1 MLFKRGDRFTLV
13 VKNDTHKG
21 NPNKYTMLRYGT
33 FDKDSKFLVSKN
45 QLTFF
50 DTTAKDYRRMKL
62 SNIFAITNLTRYNEE
77 QEKQTPSH
85 TCRSKTC
92 DNPLVGG
99 WVSKSDPR
107 YCGDCL

>member
-1 MLFKRGDRFTLV
+1 MVCLIKIVSFWCQKIKLF
-13 VKNDTHKG
+13 
-21 NPNKYTMLRYGT
+21 
-33 FDKDSKFLVSKN
+33 
-45 QLTFF
+45 FF
-50 DTTAKDYRRMKL
+50 DTTAKEYRHMKL
-62 SNIFAITNLTRYNEE
+62 TNIFAITNLTRYKEE
-77 QEKQTPSH
+77 QENQTPSH

>member
-1 MLFKRGDRFTLV
+1 MVCLIKIVSFWCQKIKLF
-13 VKNDTHKG
+13 
-21 NPNKYTMLRYGT
+21 
-33 FDKDSKFLVSKN
+33 
-45 QLTFF
+45 FF
-50 DTTAKDYRRMKL
+50 DTTAKEYRHMKL
-62 SNIFAITNLTRYNEE
+62 TNIFAISNLTRYKEE
-77 QEKQTPSH
+77 QENQTPSH

>member
-13 VKNDTHKG
+13 VKNKTHQG
-21 NPNKYTMLRYGT
+21 NPNKYTMLRYGV

-45 QLTFF
+45 KIVFF
-50 DTTAKDYRRMKL
+50 DTTAKEYRHMKL
-62 SNIFAITNLTRYNEE
+62 TNIFAISNLTRYKEE
-77 QEKQTPSH
+77 QENQTPSH

-99 WVSKSDPR
+99 WVSKSDQR
-107 YCGDCL
+107 YCGDSL

>member
-1 MLFKRGDRFTLV
+1 MFFKRGYRFTLV
-13 VKNDTHKG
+13 VKNKTHHG
-21 NPNKYTMLRYGT
+21 NTNKYTMLRYGV

-45 QLTFF
+45 KIVFF
-50 DTTAKDYRRMKL
+50 DTTAKEYRHMKL
-62 SNIFAITNLTRYNEE
+62 TNIFAISNLTRYKEE
-77 QEKQTPSH
+77 QENQTPSH